1 MDSLAIVFLNKEV
14 YVLVMYTYPLCM
26 CVCLRV
32 CDIVCA
38 CVCDTVFLY
47 GCVSPGIYVSE

>member
-32 CDIVCA
+32 CDVCA